1 MTRTE
6 ARRTQITCEFVQR
19 VMADEDAGH
28 SPFGLAGLWENWR
41 DPNTGEW
48 QRTFA
53 IITAPSNELVG
64 HNRMPAILEP
74 ESYDR
79 WLALEPD
86 PHDLLITYASEPMTM
101 WPISIRVNKPENDE
115 PSLEKP
121 NYTGL
126 DVIIVRDDKIAALYV
141 FLDSMPS

>member
-53 IITAPSNELVG
+53 IITVPSNGILTSRIHLTVAPQALHNAGRLAWGSGPRGRTGRSNPQSNASDPRTREL
-64 HNRMPAILEP
+64 RP
-74 ESYDR
+74 
-79 WLALEPD
+79 LAR
-86 PHDLLITYASEPMTM
+86 A
-101 WPISIRVNKPENDE
+101 
-115 PSLEKP
+115 
-121 NYTGL
+121 
-126 DVIIVRDDKIAALYV
+126 
-141 FLDSMPS
+141 